1 MQVCLPPRPRNALMG
16 SVFILAVE
24 NSADH
29 LGAGLIKGLRE
40 LDPEIEITGIGGA
53 AMAGLGVSG
62 SIDLSQLA
70 VLGFVEALSVY
81 AIVLERVKQVRD
93 FIMSSQ
99 PDSVVLIDSWGFM
112 IRVAKALKK
121 AGYKGKIIKY
131 VAPQVWAMREGRA
144 KILAH
149 HVDCLLS
156 LHSFDA
162 PYFEKYGL
170 PTHYVGNPVFEDDY
184 AQGDAAR
191 LRKEFNIKPDTKII
205 AVLFGSRL
213 SEIQTLS
220 KPFADAVDRIKPS
233 YPDMCFISPLSETIS
248 TDVKAAAGKD
258 PRLQDI
264 IFLPENRKW
273 DVFAAAHTALS
284 CSGTVTSQLAY
295 MGVPSVV
302 GYRLNPLTYIIA
314 KRLYKPNHIS
324 IVNIAA
330 NRAIM
335 PEFMQSDC
343 NGENLSGAILKYLN
357 DSGEH
362 EKARK
367 ALRAQT
373 ELMKGQGGPSYKR
386 AAKAVLSFINGH
398 EIPKGAA

>member
-1 MQVCLPPRPRNALMG
+1 MG

-40 LDPEIEITGIGGA
+40 FDAEIDITGIGGA
-53 AMAGLGVSG
+53 AMAELGVSG
-62 SIDLSQLA
+62 EIDLSELA
-70 VLGFVEALSVY
+70 VLGFVEAISVY
-81 AIVLERVKQVRD
+81 AIVVERVKQLSEM
-93 FIMSSQ
+93 IMASR
-99 PDSVVLIDSWGFM
+99 PECVVLIDSWGFM

-121 AGYKGKIIKY
+121 SGYKGKIIKY
-131 VAPQVWAMREGRA
+131 VAPQVWAMRKGRA
-144 KILAH
+144 KILAKY
-149 HVDCLLS
+149 VDFLLS

-162 PYFEKYGL
+162 PYFEEYGL
-170 PTHYVGNPVFEDDY
+170 STHYVGNPVFEENY
-184 AQGDAAR
+184 EQGNAAR
-191 LRKEFNIKPDTKII
+191 LRKDFDIGQGVKIV

-220 KPFADAVDRIKPS
+220 QPFADAIQRIKNA
-233 YPDMCFISPLSETIS
+233 YPDVAFISPLSETIS

-258 PRLQDI
+258 PRLQEVI
-264 IFLPENRKW
+264 LLPENRKW
-273 DVFAAAHTALS
+273 DVFAASHAALS

-302 GYRLNPLTYIIA
+302 GYRLNPLTYVIA
-314 KRLYKPNHIS
+314 KHLYKPSHIS

-330 NRAIM
+330 NAELM
-335 PEFMQSDC
+335 PEFVQGDC
-343 NGENLSGAILKYLN
+343 NGENLSGAILTYLN
-357 DSGEH
+357 DLSEY

-373 ELMKGQGGPSYKR
+373 QMMKGQGGLSYSR
-386 AAKAVLSFINGH
+386 AAKAVLSLI
-398 EIPKGAA
+398 